1 MKKIVRLTE
10 NDLTKLVKRVIKEY
24 NGINDMLPSWM
35 RDKKQ
40 QGSILSQSSAPQK
53 GDGGLMWAAAAEQFR
68 GEQIRFYHDEANTK
82 VFFTI
87 VIKNIT
93 KDSSGVTITSN
104 SGSEYKFNC
113 NNNFITMIDTSTF
126 STKNIYNK
134 VFIEDLKKIYCV
146 KSAGGTGVT
155 NIGKYSSIDSNK
167 PNNYV

>member
-24 NGINDMLPSWM
+24 NGINNMLPSWM
-35 RDKKQ
+35 RDKQ
-40 QGSILSQSSAPQK
+40 QSSSPQK

-82 VFFTI
+82 IFFTI
-87 VIKNIT
+87 VIKNMS

-104 SGSEYKFNC
+104 NGSEYKFNC
-113 NNNFITMIDTSTF
+113 NNNFMTMIDPGTF

-134 VFIEDLKKIYCV
+134 VFIEDIKKIYCV
-146 KSAGGTGVT
+146 KSTGGTGVT
-155 NIGKYSSIDSNK
+155 NIGKYSSVDSNK